1 MALDEP
7 RDGDEQFQEQGITF
21 LMSKELYE
29 QAKPVY
35 VDYIQT
41 ESGSG
46 FHVSS
51 ALDSGDCCGSCSC

>member
-7 RDGDEQFQEQGITF
+7 KDGDEQFQEQGITF

-46 FHVSS
+46 FQVSS